1 MTGAVRALVTGAVV
15 GAGVGACWFGVACMT
30 DAERR
35 AVSVADCVAQM
46 ALGLPQ
52 RPLPQRLVEVTEE
65 DLLLVVQVVDGV
77 RACRRAA
84 TPAPDGGT

>member
-1 MTGAVRALVTGAVV
+1 MRLSAVQAVLAGLVV
-15 GAGVGACWFGVACMT
+15 GTGLGVCSVGCMT

-35 AVSVADCVAQM
+35 AVTVADCVAQM

-52 RPLPQRLVEVTEE
+52 RALPKNPADITEE
-65 DLLLVVQVVDGV
+65 DLLLAVQVVDGV

-84 TPAPDGGT
+84 SAAPDGGT